1 MGGRVALVLEVFVNG
16 ERFTVAGEE
25 SLGVL
30 SAHVVAAGK
39 LGTESHG
46 PRPAI
51 DKPADI
57 LLNVSGRTNRGGR
70 GRDEQL
76 NWGPRL
82 KLRLGDEVRI
92 TVRADDNYDSASR
105 RKPMEDASPSAFS
118 ARKRFIEA
126 RSLYF
131 QLRHRYG
138 TRAEKKEKQWRRR
151 LASQLR

>member
-16 ERFTVAGEE
+16 ERFAVAGEE
-25 SLGVL
+25 SLAVL
-30 SAHVVAAGK
+30 SAHVMAAGK
-39 LGTESHG
+39 LGTETHG
-46 PRPAI
+46 QRPAV
-51 DKPADI
+51 DRLADI
-57 LLNVSGRTNRGGR
+57 FLNVSGRTNRGGR
-70 GRDEQL
+70 ERDEQL
-76 NWGPRL
+76 SWGPRL

-105 RKPMEDASPSAFS
+105 RKPVEDVSPSTFS

-131 QLRHRYG
+131 QLRRRYG

-151 LASQLR
+151 VASQPR